1 MANDDK
7 TTDTKPAD
15 GAQPEADAQATG
27 ATPEGAEAATTTQD
41 VKPADAKADDAK
53 ADDAKPA
60 ARGGRKAAT
69 VAPKAYGNDDD
80 WPLGGAAPHDVVRVY
95 DPETSVPGPAKK
107 GPAKPG
113 ERAVLVA
120 VKGDIITRSV
130 LRELGR

>member
-15 GAQPEADAQATG
+15 GAQPEADAQAAG
-27 ATPEGAEAATTTQD
+27 ATAEGAEATTTTQD
-41 VKPADAKADDAK
+41 VKPDDTKAA
-53 ADDAKPA
+53 DAKPA

-69 VAPKAYGNDDD
+69 VAPKVYGNDDD